1 MFAPLIV
8 KEPAVGGMSRP
19 PVARGTPASNP
30 APTEAALTS
39 VRGVAASI
47 VNCVPL
53 IENVP
58 VVSAVPKPAWS
69 SAAPASIAA
78 PTAVALLVAVC
89 VAFWVTWKV

>member
-30 APTEAALTS
+30 APTS